1 MPPISQFPPAR
12 VFLKTATSST
22 PTPSPISITTS
33 VNSAARKSSLTSPIS
48 PRYTI
53 SMSPHQQQSMSQMF
67 SSQRQVMPRP
77 GDAIRRV
84 TN

>member
-12 VFLKTATSST
+12 VFLKTATSSA

-33 VNSAARKSSLTSPIS
+33 VNTAARKSSLTSPIS
-48 PRYTI
+48 PRYAI
-53 SMSPHQQQSMSQMF
+53 SMSPQQQSMSQMF

>member
-12 VFLKTATSST
+12 VFLKTATSSA
-22 PTPSPISITTS
+22 PTPSPISITTGI
-33 VNSAARKSSLTSPIS
+33 NTTARKSSLTSPIS

-53 SMSPHQQQSMSQMF
+53 SMSPQQQSMSQMF